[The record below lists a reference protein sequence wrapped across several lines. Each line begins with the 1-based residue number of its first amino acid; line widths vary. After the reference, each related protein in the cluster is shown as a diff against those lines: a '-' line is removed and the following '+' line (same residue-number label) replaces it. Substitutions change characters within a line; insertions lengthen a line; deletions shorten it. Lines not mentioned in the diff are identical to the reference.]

1 MMIKQLLFRMM
12 AVALLMSAVA
22 CSNTEPLLSDGQKTL
37 LKSDSLTYLER
48 VSLLDDYK
56 MSEQAVLESVKK
68 FGVWSA
74 AVTSK
79 AAQDSLELKIASKEN
94 LSLADF
100 SRGSQDAVGTNDTVP
115 VYYVE
120 MKNGKHNGYAV
131 VSGDLRTSRILAFV
145 PDTIAKSEMTYEQ
158 YWLTTLFKKAG
169 ENACLKQV
177 RAFNECK
184 EPLRKS
190 AQKKML
196 SQSRS
201 TAMEAWELK
210 EMEWE
215 GWKLEWSNKKFPEL
229 SVTWDQDYPYNCKL
243 PQMGCTDPSY
253 DYRCPAGCGVVAIA
267 HALAYYEPKMSINGQ
282 QVDWKMLKKQ
292 PYISYSAST
301 QLKNQVGFLMKW
313 IGEKAQAQYTCAET
327 TTHDAIGN
335 VLNLVGMSCD
345 GNSDFDIN
353 KIIDSINQG
362 HLVEASGAGHVKD
375 EKTGEEL
382 DKVAGH
388 SWIID
393 GYVIAT
399 IDDVSQNVHDRAFY
413 VHNCLGW
420 NGKNDGFYLLDD
432 GELSFDTDAANLKMR
447 LKIHT
452 NIRKK

>member
-56 MSEQAVLESVKK
+56 LSEQAVLESVKK

-79 AAQDSLELKIASKEN
+79 AAQDSLKLKIASKES

-100 SRGSQDAVGTNDTVP
+100 SRGSQDAVGANDTVP
-115 VYYVE
+115 VYYVK
-120 MKNGKHNGYAV
+120 MKNSKHNGYAV

-145 PDTIAKSEMTYEQ
+145 PDTVAKSEMTYEQ

-184 EPLRKS
+184 ESLRKS
-190 AQKKML
+190 AKKKML

-267 HALAYYEPKMSINGQ
+267 HALAYYEPRMSINGQ

-301 QLKNQVGFLMKW
+301 QLKNQIGFLMKW
-313 IGEKAQAQYTCAET
+313 IGEKAQAQYSCDAT
-327 TTHDAIGN
+327 TTFDVIGD
-335 VLNLVGMSCD
+335 VLSLVGMRCD
-345 GNSDFDIN
+345 GRIPFDWNAIFN
-353 KIIDSINQG
+353 SINNG
-362 HLVEASGAGHVKD
+362 HIVEISAHGI
-375 EKTGEEL
+375 
-382 DKVAGH
+382 DKKKQEDVGH

-393 GYVIAT
+393 SYVIAKL
-399 IDDVSQNVHDRAFY
+399 DEDSQNIHEQANY
-413 VHNCLGW
+413 VHCNLGW
-420 NGKNDGFYLLDD
+420 GGFKDGYYLLEDD
-432 GELSFDTDAANLKMR
+432 GVKFETPNLN
-447 LKIHT
+447 LETNIFIHT
-452 NIRKK
+452 NIRK